1 MHCVVTLNEKD
12 IQKLI
17 AETYGVPEY
26 DVLVKVESETRGYG
40 MDEHL
45 EQVPEATVIF
55 RNQFPFGVDHFRVI
69 EEDKNDQ
76 SE

>member
-26 DVLVKVESETRGYG
+26 DVLMKVETETRGYG

-45 EQVPEATVIF
+45 EQVPEAIVIF
-55 RNQFPFGVDHFRVI
+55 EDRYPFGVDQFRVI
-69 EEDKNDQ
+69 EEDNN
-76 SE
+76 ERT